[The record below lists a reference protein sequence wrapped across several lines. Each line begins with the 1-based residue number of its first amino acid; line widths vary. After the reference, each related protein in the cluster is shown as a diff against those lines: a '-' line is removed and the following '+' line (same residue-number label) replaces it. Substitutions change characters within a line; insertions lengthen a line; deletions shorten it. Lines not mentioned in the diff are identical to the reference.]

1 MPKTILIVEDENI
14 TIHLVKKYIREIGYD
29 SISAATGEE
38 AIQMVAASNPAL
50 VLMDIILSG
59 SIDGIEAARQINEI
73 HKIPVVY
80 ITSSSDNETLKR
92 ALTTNPSG
100 YIVKPF
106 DKKELKSVIDMALLR
121 HDMEEKIKENELRFF
136 TILNSIDDAVI
147 VFDDSDLIS
156 YVNPMAEKI
165 FESNIDQ
172 IVGKSLR
179 DIINLNYCESQTD
192 LDDVLNGIS
201 YYYFISKSGKKTPIN
216 FAISP
221 IKDISGSKVASVVI
235 MRNDSIRVNFELKL
249 NDSYLQ
255 IKKAINGIVQAMAQ
269 TLEMRDPYTAGHQRQ
284 VADIA
289 KSIAREMGLSENQVE
304 GIFMAG
310 IIHDLGKI
318 SIPSEILIKP
328 SEPTPIEW
336 NIIKTHPQTGYDIL
350 KSIEFPWPLAEMVY
364 QHHERQDGSGYP
376 RGLAGNDILLEARI
390 LCVADVIDAM
400 ASDRP
405 YRPAKG
411 MDTALEE
418 ITANKGKLYDKDVAE
433 ICEKIFRERIF
444 QLK

>member
-1 MPKTILIVEDENI
+1 
-14 TIHLVKKYIREIGYD
+14 
-29 SISAATGEE
+29 
-38 AIQMVAASNPAL
+38 
-50 VLMDIILSG
+50 
-59 SIDGIEAARQINEI
+59 
-73 HKIPVVY
+73 
-80 ITSSSDNETLKR
+80 
-92 ALTTNPSG
+92 
-100 YIVKPF
+100 
-106 DKKELKSVIDMALLR
+106 
-121 HDMEEKIKENELRFF
+121 
-136 TILNSIDDAVI
+136 
-147 VFDDSDLIS
+147 
-156 YVNPMAEKI
+156 
-165 FESNIDQ
+165 
-172 IVGKSLR
+172 
-179 DIINLNYCESQTD
+179 
-192 LDDVLNGIS
+192 
-201 YYYFISKSGKKTPIN
+201 
-216 FAISP
+216 
-221 IKDISGSKVASVVI
+221 
-235 MRNDSIRVNFELKL
+235 
-249 NDSYLQ
+249 
-255 IKKAINGIVQAMAQ
+255 
-269 TLEMRDPYTAGHQRQ
+269 
-284 VADIA
+284 
-289 KSIAREMGLSENQVE
+289 VE